1 VRHRTADLDGPVHY
15 LDFGGTGKPLLMV
28 HGLGGSAIN
37 WMAVG
42 PEIANS
48 YHALALDLAGF
59 GQTPLFRRLA
69 AVGANA
75 GLVHEFIEKVI
86 GEPVVIMG
94 NSMGGHIAVLE
105 AAVNPSWVDAAIL
118 VDPAI
123 PGVHVTRPEPARLG
137 VMAALTIPGLAEIL
151 LDRRVRVLGPE
162 GLVHETLAIV
172 CADPSRVPA
181 EVVEAHIRLMRERDR
196 LGRQNGRAFLQ
207 ASRSIGLRMADP
219 RFWTQVAKVRAP
231 TLVIHGSLDALIPLA
246 AARELARRR
255 PDWTL
260 EVLDGVGHVPM
271 METPERFMNALNAW
285 STYRI
290 ARETGLPPA
299 EACAPARAGSD

>member
-1 VRHRTADLDGPVHY
+1 LRHKIANLDGPIHY
-15 LDFGGTGKPLLMV
+15 LDFGGTGRPLLMV
-28 HGLGGSAIN
+28 HGLGGSALN

-42 PEIANS
+42 PAIAGD
-48 YHALALDLAGF
+48 YHALAIDLAGF

-75 GLVHEFIEKVI
+75 DLVHEFIEKVI
-86 GEPVVIMG
+86 GEPAVIMG

-105 AAVNPSWVDAAIL
+105 AAAHPESVTAAIL

-123 PGVHVTRPEPARLG
+123 PGVHVTRPEPQMLG
-137 VMAALTIPGLAEIL
+137 VMAGLTVPGLAEIL
-151 LDRRVRVLGPE
+151 LDRRARVLGPA

-172 CADPSRVPA
+172 CADPSRVPP
-181 EVVEAHIRLMRERDR
+181 EVVEAHVQLMQERDR
-196 LGRQNGRAFLQ
+196 LGRQTGRAFLQ

-231 TLVIHGSLDALIPLA
+231 TLVIHGSLDRLIPLA
-246 AARELARRR
+246 AARELIRRR

-260 EVLDGVGHVPM
+260 EVLEGVGHVPM
-271 METPERFMNALNAW
+271 METPDLFLKALNAW
-285 STYRI
+285 TTYRI
-290 ARETGLPPA
+290 AADGTHA
-299 EACAPARAGSD
+299 AVNH

>member
-1 VRHRTADLDGPVHY
+1 
-15 LDFGGTGKPLLMV
+15 MV
-28 HGLGGSAIN
+28 HGLGGSALN

-48 YHALALDLAGF
+48 YHAIAVDLAGF
-59 GQTPLFRRLA
+59 GQTPLFSRSA
-69 AVGANA
+69 NVGGNA
-75 GLVHEFIEKVI
+75 DLVHEFIEKVI

-94 NSMGGHIAVLE
+94 NSMGGHIAILE
-105 AAVNPSWVDAAIL
+105 AAVHPSSVDAMIL

-137 VMAALTIPGLAEIL
+137 VMAALTVPGLAEIL

-162 GLVHETLAIV
+162 GLVRETLAIV
-172 CADPSRVPA
+172 CADPSRVTA
-181 EVVEAHIRLMRERDR
+181 EVVEAHVRLMRERDH

-219 RFWTQVAKVRAP
+219 RFWVQVAKVRAP
-231 TLVIHGSLDALIPLA
+231 TLVIHGSLDGLIPVA
-246 AARELARRR
+246 AARELVHRR

-260 EVLDGVGHVPM
+260 DVLEGVGHVPM
-271 METPERFMNALNAW
+271 METPDLFLNALNAW
-285 STYRI
+285 SPYRI
-290 ARETGLPPA
+290 A
-299 EACAPARAGSD
+299 AGAGTDAAVN